1 MISPP
6 LLSRGG
12 TLLCERVDMKV
23 VSDTEL
29 RVALLNGIIIILGA
43 NEVKEV
49 PEEVGVAALAMG
61 AKQVLDED
69 SKEEAV
75 VVEEPSEEDELVAKL
90 VALMEEGDPDNFKK
104 DGTPRAPVVSAL
116 AGRSVSTEERETLWE
131 IALRKS

>member
-6 LLSRGG
+6 LPSRGG
-12 TLLCERVDMKV
+12 TLLCERIDMKV

-69 SKEEAV
+69 SEEAV

-90 VALMEEGDPDNFKK
+90 IALMEEGNPDNFKQ

-116 AGRSVSTEERETLWE
+116 AGRSVSSEERETLWE
-131 IALRKS
+131 LALRKS

>member
-1 MISPP
+1 MVSPP
-6 LLSRGG
+6 LPSRGG
-12 TLLCERVDMKV
+12 TLLCERIDMKV

-69 SKEEAV
+69 SEEAV

-90 VALMEEGDPDNFKK
+90 IALMEEGNPDNFKQ

-116 AGRSVSTEERETLWE
+116 AGRSVSSEERETLWE
-131 IALRKS
+131 LALRKS

>member
-6 LLSRGG
+6 LPSRGG
-12 TLLCERVDMKV
+12 TLLCERIDMKV

-61 AKQVLDED
+61 ARQVLDED
-69 SKEEAV
+69 SEEEAV
-75 VVEEPSEEDELVAKL
+75 VVESLLEDELVAKL

>member
-1 MISPP
+1 
-6 LLSRGG
+6 
-12 TLLCERVDMKV
+12 MKV

-69 SKEEAV
+69 SEEAV

-90 VALMEEGDPDNFKK
+90 IALMEEGNPDNFKQ

-116 AGRSVSTEERETLWE
+116 AGRSVSSEERETLWE
-131 IALRKS
+131 LALRKS